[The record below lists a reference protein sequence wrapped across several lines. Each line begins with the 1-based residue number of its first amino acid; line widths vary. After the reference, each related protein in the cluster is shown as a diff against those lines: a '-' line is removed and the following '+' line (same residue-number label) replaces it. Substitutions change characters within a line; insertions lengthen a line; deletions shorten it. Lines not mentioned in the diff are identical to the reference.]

1 LKEISETLKL
11 SVTLKTANARDCYAS
26 SLKRNGVSR
35 DQISEMLG
43 HSNPIV
49 TGHYLDSLNID
60 ETFEINKNLV
70 S

>member
-1 LKEISETLKL
+1 VKLNL
-11 SVTLKTANARDCYAS
+11 SVTLNTSKARDCYAS
-26 SLKRNGVSR
+26 SLKSNGISR

-60 ETFEINKNLV
+60 ESFSINEKLV